1 MSVVPGERGQ
11 VLAVRSMVGG
21 GGHYVICECEIN
33 GKGQRGLIMI
43 MMSREL
49 PSEQG
54 KERKGKERKG
64 AKGGGWFVALVC
76 GS

>member
-1 MSVVPGERGQ
+1 MSVVPGARGQ
-11 VLAVRSMVGG
+11 ALAVRSMVGG

-43 MMSREL
+43 IIMMGRKV

-54 KERKGKERKG
+54 KEREGKERSKR
-64 AKGGGWFVALVC
+64 
-76 GS
+76 